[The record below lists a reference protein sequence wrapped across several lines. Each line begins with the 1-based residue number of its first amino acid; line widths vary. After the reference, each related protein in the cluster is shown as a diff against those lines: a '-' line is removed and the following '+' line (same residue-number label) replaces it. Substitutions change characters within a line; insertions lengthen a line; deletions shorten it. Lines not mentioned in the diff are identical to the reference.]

1 MVTNGY
7 NYHRDEPRLT
17 KQRDRIFNL
26 MKDGMKRSL
35 SEISLI
41 TNSPEASASAALR
54 DFRKKKFGSYSVEKE
69 YVRNGLWLYWI
80 LPGSQAKEES
90 MQGSLLEE

>member
-1 MVTNGY
+1 
-7 NYHRDEPRLT
+7 
-17 KQRDRIFNL
+17 

-54 DFRKKKFGSYSVEKE
+54 DFRKKKFGSYAVEKE

-80 LPGSQAKEES
+80 VLGSQAKEES
-90 MQGSLLEE
+90 MQGSLLED